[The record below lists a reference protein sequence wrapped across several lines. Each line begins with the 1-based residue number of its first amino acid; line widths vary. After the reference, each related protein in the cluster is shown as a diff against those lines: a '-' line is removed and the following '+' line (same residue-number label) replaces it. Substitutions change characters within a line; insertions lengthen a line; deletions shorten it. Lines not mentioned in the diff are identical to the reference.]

1 MGEKFIGIIP
11 ARRGSKGLVNKNIL
25 KINGKTLLEISVECA
40 LECASLDQ
48 IIVSTDYEI
57 SETGLERFQG
67 NKKFLFLSRSSSNGR
82 DNTSTE
88 DVIKEI
94 VKHLYLSVDHADYH
108 IVLLQPTSPLRK
120 SFHISESIN
129 LYKKSN
135 LHKLASFVKVG
146 EHHPDRMYRLNG
158 SSATSYRTGE
168 SVSGRRQLLEDL
180 YLRNGAIYICNLN
193 LIVHGERFA
202 SATLIPFIMEEI
214 YSVNIDCEFDFNL
227 AKCLMTNESITS
239 RAS

>member
-1 MGEKFIGIIP
+1 MSEKFIGIIP

-40 LECASLDQ
+40 LECAALDK

-57 SETGLERFQG
+57 SETGLDRFQK

-82 DNTSTE
+82 DNTPTE
-88 DVIKEI
+88 DVVKEI
-94 VKHLYLSVDHADYH
+94 VNYLYLGVNHAGYH

-120 SFHISESIN
+120 SFHISDSIN
-129 LYKKSN
+129 LYMKSN
-135 LHKLASFVKVG
+135 LHQLASFVKVG

-158 SSATSYRTGE
+158 SKATSYNSGE
-168 SVSGRRQLLEDL
+168 TVSGRRQLLEDL
-180 YLRNGAIYICNLN
+180 YLRNGAIYISNLSS
-193 LIVHGERFA
+193 IMHGERFA
-202 SATLIPFIMEEI
+202 SATLIPFIMEPI

-227 AKCLMTNESITS
+227 AKYLMTNESIAS
-239 RAS
+239 RAG